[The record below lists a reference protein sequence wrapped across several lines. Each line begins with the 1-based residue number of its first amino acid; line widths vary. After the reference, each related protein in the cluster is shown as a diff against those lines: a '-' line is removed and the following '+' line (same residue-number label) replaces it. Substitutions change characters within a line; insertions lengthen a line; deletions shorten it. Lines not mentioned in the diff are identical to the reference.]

1 MAGLFAKKGGDISAR
16 RRLLDELRARFASF
30 QRLLENNHSVLRH
43 IADLEEKARGEYLF
57 DINYVRSHLAE
68 IRNGTEAILEEMISL
83 GGESYAPLRER
94 FREIDGNL
102 ERLLPGRRGVV
113 EDAFA
118 IPLGEIGNDRLS
130 SVGGKSAQLGEMKRL
145 GLPVPDGFAISGW
158 AYKRFL
164 DANNL
169 QGRIHDQ
176 LAGLDLRE
184 YAELVRVSESIRM
197 MVRTSPVPEEVA
209 SAIHGE
215 LDALMRRTGAR
226 RVALRSSAVGE
237 DTLFSFAGQYTSY
250 LNLPPAR
257 VIDRY
262 RDVIAGK
269 FTPKAI
275 YYFLSHSLEEE
286 DLAMAVGCLAMVD
299 PAASGVVYTRDP
311 VRPDSGEVLIH
322 AVLGLGKPLVD
333 GTLTPDAFAVSREDG
348 RLLRSEPAVKRARW
362 VLAPGGGIL
371 EEPVG
376 EEERAR
382 PAVDEKML
390 KRLADYAVRLEEH
403 YGSPQ
408 DIEWAVTR
416 EGELFLLQTRPLQVI
431 HAAEEP
437 REIDLSGLEPLA
449 AGGTTVCPGVGYGV
463 VAQVASAEDLAA
475 VPEGAVVIA
484 PRPFPGL
491 VTVMQRAS
499 ALVTE
504 VGGVASHMAT
514 LAREYRIPTL
524 AGVERAGKLPAG
536 RYVTVD
542 ATGGAVYPGKQEELL
557 ATGGATGE
565 DLFEDTPI
573 FQLLNALLRR
583 ISPLNL
589 LNPSDEKA
597 FTIERCETMHDLTR
611 FCHQKAIEEL
621 FHGMKSVQGIEQIS
635 YRLKSEIPL
644 PLHLIFL
651 DPEVPLPKGG
661 RWITEEELVG
671 DPIRAFWEGV
681 RSERWPKRPRLEDLV
696 GLESARAA
704 RKKLAAGGGFSEV
717 SYAFVGSEYLLLSL
731 RMGYHFTTVEAICS
745 GEANENYIRFEHKGG
760 GASLER
766 RIRRVRLLERLLT
779 PLGFEPK
786 STGDFLDLM
795 LAYEQREVVLDRLRI
810 LGRISMMTK
819 QLDMALSSDELLDWY
834 LQDIRARLGL
844 ADDRGNAR

>member
-1 MAGLFAKKGGDISAR
+1 MTNSRSPSRLNTANRPGRHCNCPWSSNGPSKVNQPISMVSGRPVRPGGISPDIALSRCDYPAPPCAAGARPHSSTSMARKAGSAQGVDASRRDSRTAPPPAERLPANPNHRSTGAAPTSLEKERYPLVDFVKSCTYIVSTGFTGGGPAMAGLFAKKGGDISAR

-169 QGRIHDQ
+169 QDRIHDQ

-491 VTVMQRAS
+491 VTVMQRA
-499 ALVTE
+499 
-504 VGGVASHMAT
+504 
-514 LAREYRIPTL
+514 
-524 AGVERAGKLPAG
+524 
-536 RYVTVD
+536 
-542 ATGGAVYPGKQEELL
+542 
-557 ATGGATGE
+557 
-565 DLFEDTPI
+565 
-573 FQLLNALLRR
+573 
-583 ISPLNL
+583 
-589 LNPSDEKA
+589 
-597 FTIERCETMHDLTR
+597 
-611 FCHQKAIEEL
+611 
-621 FHGMKSVQGIEQIS
+621 
-635 YRLKSEIPL
+635 
-644 PLHLIFL
+644 
-651 DPEVPLPKGG
+651 
-661 RWITEEELVG
+661 
-671 DPIRAFWEGV
+671 
-681 RSERWPKRPRLEDLV
+681 
-696 GLESARAA
+696 
-704 RKKLAAGGGFSEV
+704 
-717 SYAFVGSEYLLLSL
+717 
-731 RMGYHFTTVEAICS
+731 
-745 GEANENYIRFEHKGG
+745 
-760 GASLER
+760 
-766 RIRRVRLLERLLT
+766 
-779 PLGFEPK
+779 
-786 STGDFLDLM
+786 
-795 LAYEQREVVLDRLRI
+795 
-810 LGRISMMTK
+810 
-819 QLDMALSSDELLDWY
+819 
-834 LQDIRARLGL
+834 
-844 ADDRGNAR
+844 